1 VTSEFVGDWD
11 RLLAHPLVFC
21 RANREMRSGKGTA
34 TSVDLGNV
42 RTLMAAYGQDR
53 GSLVGVYRTANDL
66 TRAWRDNLA
75 AARERGLLDQPLAD
89 RIADAFAAFA
99 EGYAAAIRGFVGEGL
114 ASPDL
119 DGQLA
124 PYGALLEL
132 ICREARGDRNR
143 QLLLRPLLQ
152 IGTVAIEGGRPV
164 AIVAPWHPL
173 RLAAMARKARR
184 VSRLVRQLLTTT
196 ELRFGDPRL
205 YFRELRD
212 ELAHGH
218 YPEVTLGWQGNQP
231 ELLAHTDTVG
241 DYSLHESPLAADA
254 GADSTNENPTE
265 GARRVVELVQRYL
278 TLHPHER
285 ANLSV
290 VLYNC
295 DSSRLPLAVVERL
308 GALHQDDEDA
318 RCQVVL
324 RHRDPQQLNAL
335 YEEIVDASDGDN
347 DAYVASE
354 ATRDF
359 MARLRIGIS
368 ADQAPTPDPRDG
380 CPEDIVFSQDV
391 IARHA
396 RLAWYPTA
404 ARPIDGES
412 LNPAQWSRRRPIAT
426 GDMKSVSYLCCPV
439 QRAEG
444 WAFLTALASFFEGDW
459 DGDRETRL
467 LPARQLDFRDGTT
480 EKIFEET
487 HNLAAWV
494 ANYDELLDRRQLV
507 EQDVRV
513 IRYKQVATQG
523 RNLVISSRAPMGLL
537 RSMVVGRLRDL
548 ELELADAALHTLA
561 DRFIDDAND
570 VSGDIALRAAQR
582 GRSASELIGLVLSR
596 YLVRHEL
603 GRDRHPGWYF
613 LDDYAGWLGQREEQI
628 ADLLAL
634 SPITDPGGA
643 MRLVAVVTEAKYI
656 DAAGLSAKRGES
668 HKQLRDTLRRVA
680 GAVAGEPARLDRGIW
695 LARLS
700 DLLVDGM
707 VLPAGST
714 LDLGEWRRAVR
725 DGRCAIELRGYSHVF
740 VSGPADATEHSSR
753 IRLPEADD
761 AGFDAYQEV
770 YSRDRVRQLVL
781 RYYRGEDPTAIRH
794 GEEGDARAEPTG
806 RQGTQTPTP
815 DPVRG
820 GLEADRVDDTATA
833 PPGTPPRGDGSG
845 AAEPGGAGRG
855 PGVGDPAPTP
865 DPNPHEKRDST
876 GVAGAGDHPD
886 GRWAYPGVAAWV
898 SAASARTDG
907 DAEDRRWLQ
916 RVEAATKTALH
927 QFQLQAKLL
936 DVVLTPNAALLRFQ
950 GSANLTVDQVL
961 RRRAEFLTTHGLDL
975 IGVQPQPGVVAL
987 SIARPHRRPVPLREL
1002 WQRWSPDARQG
1013 NQDLLIGVREDDGGL
1028 LILSPG
1034 REHAPHTLIA
1044 GTTGSGKSV
1053 LVQNIVLSIAATN
1066 LPTQARITII
1076 DPKQGVDYFAFEDLP
1091 HLDGGI
1097 IDRQDAAIARIRAL
1111 VEEMDSRYVRLRQ
1124 ARAQHLRAYNE
1135 RVGEAE
1141 RLPTLWLIH
1150 DEFAEWML
1158 DDAYK
1163 QEISAAV
1170 QRLGVKARAAGI
1182 YLVFAAQRPEAS
1194 VMPMQLRSNLGNRLI
1209 LRVDSEGTS
1218 ELALGDRGAER
1229 LLGRGHLLAK
1239 LEGQPSLVYGQ
1250 VPFAAP
1256 EELDALVR
1264 MLRHDG
1270 PSGG

>member
-1 VTSEFVGDWD
+1 MLGEDELVAAFARVADDIPEQYHPLVRDFIAAPGGWTPASARLAECDWEGIKPLFDGLKREKFNLGRATLDFYGERDPGLLTAAERDYLERLSARRTTEADLEDDTLFHDAHRDELREDRKIKSAWDRFVFGAPKETHDFLSGLVTCLEGFSWDTPSPRRTLTISCEGHQPKDFRELNIDAGRYFARRYAGLTRLFGRDVTWYVGKLFEFPALVESWRGRGQAPNRSEAKAALQLKFIVTLEFETGAGAIERTSSQFIWRYNPQWVTSEFVGDWD

-53 GSLVGVYRTANDL
+53 GSLVGVYRPTNDL
-66 TRAWRDNLA
+66 THAWRDNLA
-75 AARERGLLDQPLAD
+75 AAQGRGLLDQPLAD
-89 RIADAFAAFA
+89 RIAGAFTAFA
-99 EGYAAAIRGFVGEGL
+99 EGYAAAIRGFVEEGL

-119 DGQLA
+119 DRQLA

-132 ICREARGDRNR
+132 LCREARGDRNR

-184 VSRLVRQLLTTT
+184 ISRLVRQLLTTA

-212 ELAHGH
+212 ELAHAH

-231 ELLAHTDTVG
+231 ELLAHTDTVS

-278 TLHPHER
+278 ALHPHER

-347 DAYVASE
+347 DTYVASE

-459 DGDRETRL
+459 DGDRESRL

-513 IRYKQVATQG
+513 IRYKQMATQG

-548 ELELADAALHTLA
+548 ELETRRYGAPCPRRPLH
-561 DRFIDDAND
+561 R
-570 VSGDIALRAAQR
+570 R
-582 GRSASELIGLVLSR
+582 
-596 YLVRHEL
+596 
-603 GRDRHPGWYF
+603 
-613 LDDYAGWLGQREEQI
+613 RE
-628 ADLLAL
+628 
-634 SPITDPGGA
+634 
-643 MRLVAVVTEAKYI
+643 
-656 DAAGLSAKRGES
+656 
-668 HKQLRDTLRRVA
+668 RRV
-680 GAVAGEPARLDRGIW
+680 GGYRPAR
-695 LARLS
+695 
-700 DLLVDGM
+700 
-707 VLPAGST
+707 
-714 LDLGEWRRAVR
+714 
-725 DGRCAIELRGYSHVF
+725 
-740 VSGPADATEHSSR
+740 GP
-753 IRLPEADD
+753 
-761 AGFDAYQEV
+761 
-770 YSRDRVRQLVL
+770 
-781 RYYRGEDPTAIRH
+781 
-794 GEEGDARAEPTG
+794 
-806 RQGTQTPTP
+806 
-815 DPVRG
+815 
-820 GLEADRVDDTATA
+820 
-833 PPGTPPRGDGSG
+833 
-845 AAEPGGAGRG
+845 
-855 PGVGDPAPTP
+855 
-865 DPNPHEKRDST
+865 
-876 GVAGAGDHPD
+876 
-886 GRWAYPGVAAWV
+886 
-898 SAASARTDG
+898 
-907 DAEDRRWLQ
+907 
-916 RVEAATKTALH
+916 
-927 QFQLQAKLL
+927 
-936 DVVLTPNAALLRFQ
+936 
-950 GSANLTVDQVL
+950 
-961 RRRAEFLTTHGLDL
+961 
-975 IGVQPQPGVVAL
+975 
-987 SIARPHRRPVPLREL
+987 
-1002 WQRWSPDARQG
+1002 
-1013 NQDLLIGVREDDGGL
+1013 
-1028 LILSPG
+1028 
-1034 REHAPHTLIA
+1034 
-1044 GTTGSGKSV
+1044 
-1053 LVQNIVLSIAATN
+1053 
-1066 LPTQARITII
+1066 
-1076 DPKQGVDYFAFEDLP
+1076 
-1091 HLDGGI
+1091 
-1097 IDRQDAAIARIRAL
+1097 
-1111 VEEMDSRYVRLRQ
+1111 
-1124 ARAQHLRAYNE
+1124 ARAQRERAH
-1135 RVGEAE
+1135 RPRPQPLSGPVRTRPRSVSG
-1141 RLPTLWLIH
+1141 
-1150 DEFAEWML
+1150 
-1158 DDAYK
+1158 
-1163 QEISAAV
+1163 
-1170 QRLGVKARAAGI
+1170 
-1182 YLVFAAQRPEAS
+1182 LVFPR
-1194 VMPMQLRSNLGNRLI
+1194 
-1209 LRVDSEGTS
+1209 
-1218 ELALGDRGAER
+1218 
-1229 LLGRGHLLAK
+1229 
-1239 LEGQPSLVYGQ
+1239 
-1250 VPFAAP
+1250 
-1256 EELDALVR
+1256 
-1264 MLRHDG
+1264 
-1270 PSGG
+1270 